1 LPPLLLGFDLYISL
15 LNIANIKRPP
25 SISWVPAIHYISNS
39 AESFFVLNEWVFLF
53 LPKLRNFIF
62 LLLIVINFKTY
73 SINSVFAVCF
83 ALPRGN
89 ILETYFHECNRY
101 FESLLENQRFASFI
115 PLPFRQLNF
124 IKQPF
129 LFLDLLVLSQV
140 CGFFFREKL
149 SIKAKCLKRISV
161 HIQNKIIKMSNIAV
175 IVEREFAGLENRFPL
190 RFKGLE

>member
-1 LPPLLLGFDLYISL
+1 MSECFCFCPKSETL
-15 LNIANIKRPP
+15 
-25 SISWVPAIHYISNS
+25 
-39 AESFFVLNEWVFLF
+39 FFIMV
-53 LPKLRNFIF
+53 
-62 LLLIVINFKTY
+62 VINFKTY